1 MKRFNDAFASIFPNK
16 RFKEIR
22 NETNS
27 KEVIFEENDKEC
39 TIDQLS
45 S

>member
-1 MKRFNDAFASIFPNK
+1 MKRFNSAFSSIFPNK
-16 RFKEIR
+16 RFKEVR
-22 NETNS
+22 NGANS
-27 KEVIFEENDKEC
+27 KEVIFEENGKEC